1 VTILSWATPVALH
14 AALASGSDPFV
25 LEWDDAVGCADANAV
40 VARVRQVVGDE
51 LARGE
56 LRRPVVA
63 RGRVRAIPR
72 GMELVLVVDDPT
84 TGGLERRIE
93 APDCVGIV
101 EAAAVVLATSAI
113 PEPVPEPAP
122 SCPPAS
128 PVPQCPVAPTVT
140 PRASVPPREP
150 PRRRHRAIVG
160 VEAVLGVAMIDAIAP
175 GIAGRVGWS
184 HGAARL
190 DLGVRHVFAQH
201 VAMPTVD
208 VGADV
213 SSTMVEL
220 RGCWAPALGRV
231 AVPLC
236 AGVSAGVL
244 QAAGSGDL
252 APRRVSRKL
261 ALAVAPSLGVRVGL
275 TARIAL
281 AADAALFVP
290 ILRPG
295 FHVDGTGDE
304 LFRAPPVGA
313 VFSLGL
319 EVRAP

>member
-72 GMELVLVVDDPT
+72 GMELVLVVATD
-84 TGGLERRIE
+84 GLERRIE

-128 PVPQCPVAPTVT
+128 PVPQCPVTPVVT
-140 PRASVPPREP
+140 PRASVPSREP

-160 VEAVLGVAMIDAIAP
+160 AEAVLGVAMIDAIAP
-175 GIAGRVGWS
+175 GIAGRVAWS
-184 HGAARL
+184 YGAARL
-190 DLGVRHVFAQH
+190 DLGVRHLFAQR

-208 VGADV
+208 AGADV
-213 SSTMVEL
+213 SSTMAEL
-220 RGCWAPALGRV
+220 RACWAPALGRV

-236 AGVSAGVL
+236 AAVSAGVL

-252 APRRVSRKL
+252 EPRRVSRKL

-275 TARIAL
+275 AARIAL
-281 AADAALFVP
+281 AADAALSVP
-290 ILRPG
+290 IVRPG

-319 EVRAP
+319 EVKAP